1 MTKKHNMTEF
11 FDARQAFLASIFS
24 EVVRFSDS
32 GTPSFADGSSSVSS
46 KIARELARL
55 TGASNLLEKL
65 PGQTSGKEF
74 EVLVM
79 EFVQICFLKLQHLRP
94 GKWSV
99 KRIGSRDRLSIAQF
113 EQYSHLLA
121 LSEAMQQTPLLATI
135 LGNDYTI
142 TPDIV
147 VIREPELD
155 ESINLEGYLV
165 DENCALHAPLR
176 FRNNPLPILHASI
189 SCKWTIRSDRSQNS
203 RTEALNLIRNRKGH
217 LPHIAVVTAEPLP
230 SRIASIALGTGDIDC
245 VYHFALYELIEA
257 VKITGYEDA
266 GELLNIMVEGRR
278 LRDISDLPLDLAC

>member
-1 MTKKHNMTEF
+1 MTGF
-11 FDARQAFLASIFS
+11 FDTRRVFLKSIFS
-24 EVVRFSDS
+24 EVVRFSDN
-32 GTPSFADGSSSVSS
+32 GTPSFADGNSPVSS
-46 KIARELARL
+46 NIARELARL
-55 TGASNLLEKL
+55 TGAGNSLEKL
-65 PGQTSGKEF
+65 SGQTSGKEF

-79 EFVQICFLKLQHLRP
+79 EFVEQCFSQLHHLRP
-94 GKWSV
+94 GQWNIQ
-99 KRIGSRDRLSIAQF
+99 RIGSRDRLSIAKF
-113 EQYSHLLA
+113 EQYAHLSA
-121 LSEAMQQTPLLATI
+121 LSDAMKQYPLLATV

-147 VIREPELD
+147 VFRAPEPD
-155 ESINLEGYLV
+155 EIINSKGALV
-165 DENCALHAPLR
+165 DGNCTLHAPLR
-176 FRNNPLPILHASI
+176 LKNNSSPLLHASI

-257 VKITGYEDA
+257 VKNTGYEDA
-266 GELLNIMVEGRR
+266 GELLNTMVEGRR